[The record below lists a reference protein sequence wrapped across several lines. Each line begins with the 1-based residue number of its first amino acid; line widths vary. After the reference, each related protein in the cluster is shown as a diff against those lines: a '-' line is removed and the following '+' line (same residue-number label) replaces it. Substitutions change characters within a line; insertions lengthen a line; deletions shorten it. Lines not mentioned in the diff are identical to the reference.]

1 MIAPTRR
8 RNVAIVDDDPGMLR
22 GLSDLLSACGFETD
36 VFSSAEE
43 WLDRGASDHIDCLLL
58 DVQLGGISGLELQ
71 RQLNALGSTL
81 PIVFMTAFDDEATR
95 AQASQGGCLGWL
107 RKPFSSR
114 QLVEAIERAAS

>member
-1 MIAPTRR
+1 MTAPTPR

-22 GLSDLLSACGFETD
+22 GLSDLLGACGFETD

-43 WLDRGASDHIDCLLL
+43 WLDRGDFHRIDCLLL

-81 PIVFMTAFDDEATR
+81 PIVFMTAFDDEETR
-95 AQASQGGCLGWL
+95 AQAAQAGCLGWL

-114 QLVEAIERAAS
+114 QLIEAIERAAS